1 MSTVGSLLTSHPQ
14 GFYSFLGHHTKA
26 GAPGRDGHHR
36 GPLPL
41 SRQTCDRGYEL
52 QTAVIGLG
60 YVGLVTAACLAHWGH
75 KVTGVDVDD
84 LRLRALQSGRLP
96 FYEPRLD
103 DLVKTNTETGRLT
116 FTSSPADALG
126 GASIVLVA
134 VGTHDG
140 NGGWQ
145 TDTIRACLETVVPQM
160 GDDATLVVRSTLPP
174 EFIQELP
181 TIMRRI
187 RSDVGRPPIPVLI
200 NPEFTREGCAVHD
213 FLEPERVVFGSVDDP
228 DGRGLG
234 MLQELYSSTS
244 APKLQLSGT
253 DAAFAKLGS
262 NLFLATKIS
271 FANELATLCEAYGA
285 DVESVVHAMSYDSRI
300 GGRFLR
306 AGAGFGGS
314 CLPHQVTMTVRTA
327 RLAGIPSPL
336 LQAVD
341 EVNRGQ
347 RERVVEK
354 LRTLLDDHLAGR
366 RIAMLGIAFKP
377 HTDDVRDAPSLT
389 IAARLIA
396 LGAEVVVYDPM
407 PRAVERA
414 TSAVAGLH
422 VASSA
427 MEALEGADAVALV
440 TEWPEFLAIDWSRAR
455 ASMRGLAIVDARNV
469 LSPVE
474 LRSMGFAY
482 SGFGRIPA
490 GATPPTASVT
500 IDGSS
505 DHSFAVGEEEGATRH
520 PNRNVTSRDL
530 TPLHSGTNERA
541 IDAD

>member
-1 MSTVGSLLTSHPQ
+1 M
-14 GFYSFLGHHTKA
+14 
-26 GAPGRDGHHR
+26 
-36 GPLPL
+36 
-41 SRQTCDRGYEL
+41 

-75 KVTGVDVDD
+75 RVLGVDVDAH
-84 LRLRALQSGRLP
+84 RLRALQAGRLP

-103 DLVKTNTETGRLT
+103 ELVEANTTNGRLT
-116 FTSSPADALG
+116 FTSSPADAVR
-126 GASIVLVA
+126 GASIVMVA

-145 TDTIRACLETVVPQM
+145 TDTIRGCLESILPEVA
-160 GDDATLVVRSTLPP
+160 DDATLVVRSTLPP

-181 TIMRRI
+181 TLIGTI
-187 RSDVGRPPIPVLI
+187 RTSVGRPTVPVLI
-200 NPEFTREGCAVHD
+200 NPEFTREGCAVVD

-228 DGRGLG
+228 DGRGLA
-234 MLQELYSSTS
+234 MLQELYGSTS
-244 APKLQLSGT
+244 APKLNLSGT

-285 DVESVVHAMSYDSRI
+285 DVESVVRAMAYDSRI

-341 EVNRGQ
+341 EVNHGQ

-354 LRTLLDDHLAGR
+354 LRTLLDGQLAGH
-366 RIAMLGIAFKP
+366 RIAMLGVAFKP

-396 LGAEVVVYDPM
+396 LGAEVVAYDPM

-414 TSAVAGLH
+414 SAVVAGIH
-422 VASSA
+422 IAGSA

-455 ASMRGLAIVDARNV
+455 ELMRGRAIVDARNV
-469 LSPVE
+469 LSPGE
-474 LRSMGFAY
+474 LKSLGFAY
-482 SGFGRIPA
+482 SGFGRSSANSPPQDARVQA
-490 GATPPTASVT
+490 GNKSR
-500 IDGSS
+500 
-505 DHSFAVGEEEGATRH
+505 SFTVGEGMGPPAAN
-520 PNRNVTSRDL
+520 PNVDRQLRRSVESRDL
-530 TPLHSGTNERA
+530 TPLRAGTSEHA
-541 IDAD
+541 IDTD